1 MKSDS
6 RIRRHIKQ
14 GRKLDG
20 KHGRKNPALFLT
32 DKQRGKIAGDLAI
45 QNMFG
50 LFGTALA
57 ASSPKLRE
65 AMLKVSA
72 IEIDPTP
79 EPGDPPL

>member
-1 MKSDS
+1 MCSQKHCPIRKHHRKSK
-6 RIRRHIKQ
+6 RV
-14 GRKLDG
+14 
-20 KHGRKNPALFLT
+20 KNPARLMT
-32 DKQRGKIAGDLAI
+32 DKQLGKIAADLAI

-57 ASSPKLRE
+57 ASSQKLRE

-79 EPGDPPL
+79 EPTDPPL